1 MWTLFHTRKILIIY
15 LTGLNCPLFTH
26 HNLCLRTHFLFLC
39 NEHQRNRS
47 EHIRLNLHR
56 NCMSESVALQKVC
69 HREKKCQIF
78 SYQWLL
84 ASMRWRQKWYS
95 YDFEM
100 FFFFI
105 YSPSILT
112 ECAKPHNKID
122 FHSTINHSKRT
133 KYLPSASL
141 CLIET
146 AQCVRFDDKCFLWI

>member
-100 FFFFI
+100 FFFFHLFAQHFDWMCKAAQQNRFSLNYQSFEADEI
-105 YSPSILT
+105 FAVCISSPHRNRT
-112 ECAKPHNKID
+112 MCA
-122 FHSTINHSKRT
+122 
-133 KYLPSASL
+133 
-141 CLIET
+141 
-146 AQCVRFDDKCFLWI
+146 VWW